1 MEAGLNFDDHI
12 ITAYREHCNQV
23 GRGDSPYR
31 VIAEQMGKATGS
43 TGGKGGSMHLYY
55 KKNNFYGGNGIVGAQ
70 IPLGTGL
77 AFGLKYHGKKNIAVA
92 MFGDG
97 SANQVIMFYLLFRVN
112 CLSQ

>member
-1 MEAGLNFDDHI
+1 MGMEAGLTYDDHL

-23 GRGDSPYR
+23 GRGDAPYR

-55 KKNNFYGGNGIVGAQ
+55 RKNNFYGGNGIVGAQ
-70 IPLGTGL
+70 IPLGTGI
-77 AFGLKYHGKKNIAVA
+77 AFGLKYQNKKNVCVA

-97 SANQVIMFYLLFRVN
+97 SANQVN
-112 CLSQ
+112 D